1 MESLQSLSARVL
13 AKNDFNEN
21 FFHKKLMCH
30 WEIRNARKQEIFDEF
45 SVYENFCLEIED
57 HLDYIDDLNQNY
69 YLPEIQWIYFVG
81 NKTSNEFIDFLE
93 YLNCEESKIKEK
105 EQKKESM
112 EEKLIEK
119 LSKIERDEE
128 IDQIRISFFDVYF
141 CKDYSFQ
148 IRMIK
153 KFFLNDPNIFDD

>member
-13 AKNDFNEN
+13 AKNNFNEN

-30 WEIRNARKQEIFDEF
+30 WEIRNAKKQEIFDQF

-69 YLPEIQWIYFVG
+69 YLPEIHWIYFVG

-141 CKDYSFQ
+141 CKDYSLQ

-153 KFFLNDPNIFDD
+153 KIFLNDPNIFYD